1 MDRIHING
9 ERDFGMSFRWQRGSF
24 TVEAAIWVPIMVFMV
39 MGTVQ
44 IGITFFQESVKR
56 ESYSDLVQLDI
67 VQEFYNYQIIG
78 EIGEELL
85 DD

>member
-1 MDRIHING
+1 
-9 ERDFGMSFRWQRGSF
+9 MSFRWQRGSF

>member
-1 MDRIHING
+1 
-9 ERDFGMSFRWQRGSF
+9 MSFRWQRGSF

-56 ESYSDLVQLDI
+56 ESYSDLVLLDI